1 MGESRRVLVIGA
13 HPDDAESGAGGSIAL
28 WSKAG
33 NEVQL
38 IVCTNGDKGTKD
50 PDLSPHRLAELRER
64 EQEEAA
70 RCLGISRVIFL
81 RHQDG
86 QLEPSLQFRAELALL
101 IRQGRPN
108 VIVTHDPWRP
118 YMLHPDHRAV
128 GLAATDA
135 IVAARD
141 RLFHPEFLASGIPPH
156 APSEIYY
163 FHAESPDLF
172 TDITEVLE
180 RKLEALR
187 CHRTQLAHV
196 AGWEERIRQRAA
208 ETGRQAGVA
217 YAEGFKRVVL
227 R

>member
-1 MGESRRVLVIGA
+1 MGESRRLLVIGA
-13 HPDDAESGAGGSIAL
+13 HPDDAESGAGGSVAL

-33 NEVQL
+33 DEVQL
-38 IVCTNGDKGTKD
+38 IVCTSGDKGTKD
-50 PDLSPHRLAELRER
+50 PDLSPHRLAELREQ

-86 QLEPSLQFRAELALL
+86 QLEPTLKFRGELALL
-101 IRQGRPN
+101 IRQVRPD
-108 VIVTHDPWRP
+108 VVVTHDPWRP

-128 GLAATDA
+128 GFTATDA

-141 RLFHPEFLASGIPPH
+141 HLFHPEYLVSGISPH
-156 APSEIYY
+156 APKEIYY
-163 FHAESPDLF
+163 FHTGSADLF
-172 TDITEVLE
+172 TDISEVLE

-196 AGWEERIRQRAA
+196 VGWEDRMRKRAA
-208 ETGRQAGVA
+208 EMGRQAGVA